1 MIRHRKIEG
10 EGRAMISLSVS
21 LAKKVQLEMAA
32 KKLGIGISELIARA
46 IEYYEQN
53 YLQKVKTVVR

>member
-21 LAKKVQLEMAA
+21 LAKKVQLEMTA
-32 KKLGIGISELIARA
+32 KKLGIGISELISKA
-46 IEYYEQN
+46 IEYYLKKV
-53 YLQKVKTVVR
+53 LQK